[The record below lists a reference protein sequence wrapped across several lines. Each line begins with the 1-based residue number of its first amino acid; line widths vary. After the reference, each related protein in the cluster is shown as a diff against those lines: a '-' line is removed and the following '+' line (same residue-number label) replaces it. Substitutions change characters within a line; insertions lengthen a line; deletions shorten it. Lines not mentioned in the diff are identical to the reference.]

1 MYNMAV
7 QVFAGRLRDAVH
19 SCMSDQCKTL
29 STQGLVMLIR
39 HARMICYS
47 GPCPSTNLAKPCNT
61 MVIWQDGSSIGCI
74 GCTLLIVW
82 SSCNTLFSV
91 NNLKRDSSAQTPL
104 ISKFSCISMS
114 DAAGCATVGCNAC
127 FIRISSVILVF
138 TLCNTKYGHYHN
150 TSVCWTD
157 ALQTQK
163 DSLIYRQKYLRTVPK
178 GIKISSGIPQT
189 LLETS
194 ICAKVF
200 NLGPCPHSGLCQS
213 KDTVF

>member
-61 MVIWQDGSSIGCI
+61 MVIWQDGSSIGC
-74 GCTLLIVW
+74 TLLIVW

-91 NNLKRDSSAQTPL
+91 NNLKRDSSAQT
-104 ISKFSCISMS
+104 I
-114 DAAGCATVGCNAC
+114 DQQ
-127 FIRISSVILVF
+127 ILMYQYVRCSW
-138 TLCNTKYGHYHN
+138 LCN
-150 TSVCWTD
+150 SW
-157 ALQTQK
+157 LQCLFYTN
-163 DSLIYRQKYLRTVPK
+163 I
-178 GIKISSGIPQT
+178 
-189 LLETS
+189 
-194 ICAKVF
+194 IC
-200 NLGPCPHSGLCQS
+200 HSCVHFVQY
-213 KDTVF
+213 